1 MDPKMERT
9 RRGMKRKRGGELI
22 PNREKLS
29 PVERRILEEK
39 RSKKLNLG
47 PLHTVYIFPLSF
59 LKPIKSDFDKIRGRL
74 ADLTVSFLLC

>member
-39 RSKKLNLG
+39 RSKKMNLG

-59 LKPIKSDFDKIRGRL
+59 LKPIKSDFDKIRSRL